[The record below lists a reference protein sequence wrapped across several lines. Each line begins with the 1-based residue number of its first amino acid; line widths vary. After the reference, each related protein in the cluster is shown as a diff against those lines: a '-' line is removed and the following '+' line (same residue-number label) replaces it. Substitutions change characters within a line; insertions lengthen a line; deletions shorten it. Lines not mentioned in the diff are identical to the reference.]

1 MNEENT
7 FLEELE
13 DTLEESAS
21 AEAGESSTPVED
33 FAFWLKDLAN
43 CASFRGNIVFLD
55 RSGANVM
62 AADTSEAISSKGKC
76 RDMAQT
82 CIDKVIHEARQKID
96 VRTSISGSGSF
107 CQEFR
112 QRFDRRL
119 DALREK
125 LEVLR
130 TPENTAV
137 VDELEDYLTASEIH
151 KKAKEICAEL
161 SSRYQLQ
168 AASAYYN
175 AISYDVWDPS
185 DYEEGLA
192 KLFAKGF
199 VRHGFNCYKAIR
211 YIETD
216 AQASLDGFQTA
227 FNEQMQDE
235 ILERIVEPVQRLLPK
250 LRDSAVRRSA

>member
-13 DTLEESAS
+13 EALEETAS
-21 AEAGESSTPVED
+21 AETEERTPMEV
-33 FAFWLKDLAN
+33 FAFWLKDLGN
-43 CASFRGNIVFLD
+43 CASFRGNIISLD
-55 RSGANVM
+55 RSKANVM
-62 AADTSEAISSKGKC
+62 AADTNEAISSKGKC
-76 RDMAQT
+76 RDTAQK
-82 CIDKVIHEARQKID
+82 CVDKAIHAARQKID
-96 VRTSISGSGSF
+96 ARTSVSGSSSF
-107 CQEFR
+107 YLEFR

-130 TPENTAV
+130 TPESTAV
-137 VDELEDYLTASEIH
+137 VDEMESYLTASEIH
-151 KKAKEICAEL
+151 KKAKEMCGEL
-161 SSRYQLQ
+161 SKGYQLQ
-168 AASAYYN
+168 GASAYYD

-192 KLFAKGF
+192 KLVAKGF
-199 VRHGFNCYKAIR
+199 VRHGFSCYEAIR
-211 YIETD
+211 AIETD
-216 AQASLDGFQTA
+216 ALAALDGFQAT
-227 FNEQMQDE
+227 FNEQIQDE

>member
-33 FAFWLKDLAN
+33 FSFWLKDLAN

-151 KKAKEICAEL
+151 KKAKEIYPPDTSFKPPAPITT
-161 SSRYQLQ
+161 Q
-168 AASAYYN
+168 SAMMYGTLPIMRKVLPN
-175 AISYDVWDPS
+175 SLLRALCGMGST
-185 DYEEGLA
+185 
-192 KLFAKGF
+192 
-199 VRHGFNCYKAIR
+199 AIR
-211 YIETD
+211 PFGTSKLTRRPPLTD
-216 AQASLDGFQTA
+216 SRPLSTNRCRMKFWR
-227 FNEQMQDE
+227 E
-235 ILERIVEPVQRLLPK
+235 L
-250 LRDSAVRRSA
+250 

>member
-13 DTLEESAS
+13 EALEETAS
-21 AEAGESSTPVED
+21 AETEERTPMED
-33 FAFWLKDLAN
+33 FAFWLKDLGN
-43 CASFRGNIVFLD
+43 CASYRANIVSLD
-55 RSGANVM
+55 RSKANVM
-62 AADTSEAISSKGKC
+62 AADASEAISSKGKC
-76 RDMAQT
+76 QDTAQK
-82 CIDKVIHEARQKID
+82 CVDKAIHEARQKMD
-96 VRTSISGSGSF
+96 ARTSVSGNGSF

-119 DALREK
+119 DTLREK

-130 TPENTAV
+130 TSENAV
-137 VDELEDYLTASEIH
+137 VVDDMGGYLTASEIH

-168 AASAYYN
+168 ATSAYYD

-199 VRHGFNCYKAIR
+199 VRHGFNCYEAIR
-211 YIETD
+211 VIETD
-216 AQASLDGFQTA
+216 AQTALDNFQTA
-227 FNEQMQDE
+227 FNEQIQDE
-235 ILERIVEPVQRLLPK
+235 ILERIVEPVQRLFPK
-250 LRDSAVRRSA
+250 FRDARALRST